1 MDSDDTTGASI
12 EEYDSHAIVNTVI
25 TSQFNVV
32 VSTTSKT
39 DIRCS
44 ESEE

>member
-1 MDSDDTTGASI
+1 MDSDDTAGASV

-25 TSQFNVV
+25 TSQFNDV
-32 VSTTSKT
+32 VSTTSAT
-39 DIRCS
+39 DICCS